1 MSQFIMTFDLAEY
14 ALDLRG
20 PTSSPQIHSLR
31 RLRRYESTRS
41 VVWFDHAKEDSCIL
55 AHDIAV

>member
-1 MSQFIMTFDLAEY
+1 MTFDLAEY